1 MAHVLYP
8 SPYIE
13 HPPDAVHVYGARS
26 YTLTVRRQL
35 PSHLARRVFEV
46 YWDTEREIFVVRFV
60 DDTHIETSTL
70 VGDAVVAL
78 IALHAP

>member
-1 MAHVLYP
+1 MAHALYP
-8 SPYIE
+8 SPWTPY
-13 HPPDAVHVYGARS
+13 PDPDNKLSRS

-35 PSHLARRVFEV
+35 PPHLARKVFEA